1 MRTLV
6 LVFAALIATTA
17 SAADTGLRGNGRYG
31 SAGCGLGS
39 LAFGDQPG
47 GIQIIAATLNGT
59 GVQTFGITSGT
70 SNCGASL
77 MAEGTKNFVEGN
89 RVALAKDA
97 ARGQGDSIGAVAAIN
112 RCENVPAVAAALQKN
127 FKTIFPSTQASDEQV
142 TQQLLKTLR
151 SDPALRCSVS

>member
-1 MRTLV
+1 MRTLA
-6 LVFAALIATTA
+6 LVFGILLASTA
-17 SAADTGLRGNGRYG
+17 GAADSGLKGNGRYG

-70 SNCGASL
+70 SNCGTSL
-77 MAEGTKNFVEGN
+77 MAQGTKNFVEGN

-97 ARGQGDSIGAVAAIN
+97 ARGQGDALGAVAVIN
-112 RCENVPAVAAALQKN
+112 KCSNVPAVAAAVQRD
-127 FKTIFPSTQASDEQV
+127 FKVIFPSAQATDDQV
-142 TQQLLKTLR
+142 TVALLKTLQ
-151 SDPALRCSVS
+151 SDPALGCAKG